1 MGNVGELTAGGV
13 QWMTAGRGVI
23 HSEMPQQQAGRMRGF
38 QLWINLPA
46 KEKMKPASYR
56 DIPANEI
63 PEAEVPGAR
72 IKVIAGTCEAVTGP
86 ISGLATEPLFF
97 DLDLTPH
104 SVFEQALPTGHN
116 ALVYAVQIG
125 EKGSTLRLPTQAAGM
140 LSAGEQIRI
149 ETVEGA
155 RAILLA
161 ARPLNEPVVQQGPFV
176 MNTPEEIEQAISDY
190 RNGTLTD

>member
-1 MGNVGELTAGGV
+1 MAVLLGDENV
-13 QWMTAGRGVI
+13 Q
-23 HSEMPQQQAGRMRGF
+23 H
-38 QLWINLPA
+38 
-46 KEKMKPASYR
+46 
-56 DIPANEI
+56 
-63 PEAEVPGAR
+63 
-72 IKVIAGTCEAVTGP
+72 
-86 ISGLATEPLFF
+86 SGLATEPLFF